1 MTGNARA
8 ARVAAQMQRALAAL
22 LRRGVKDP
30 RVGNATVTRL
40 TMSPDLSVARVHVL
54 PFASS
59 DARAGEQLL
68 AGLRSA
74 GGYLRGQLARE
85 LKLRHA
91 PQLEFELDQDLERA
105 LHLTELIER
114 AVAGDARAA
123 GGSGAA
129 SGESGEAD
137 SNPQESQE
145 K

>member
-1 MTGNARA
+1 MSGNARA

-30 RVGNATVTRL
+30 RVGNPTVTRL
-40 TMSPDLSVARVHVL
+40 TMNADLSVARVYVL
-54 PFASS
+54 PFAAA

-91 PQLEFELDQDLERA
+91 PQLEFELDQELERA
-105 LHLTELIER
+105 QHLTELIGR
-114 AVAGDARAA
+114 AVADDARAA
-123 GGSGAA
+123 G
-129 SGESGEAD
+129 ESGSAGEAGGAD
-137 SNPQESQE
+137 SNPQESHG